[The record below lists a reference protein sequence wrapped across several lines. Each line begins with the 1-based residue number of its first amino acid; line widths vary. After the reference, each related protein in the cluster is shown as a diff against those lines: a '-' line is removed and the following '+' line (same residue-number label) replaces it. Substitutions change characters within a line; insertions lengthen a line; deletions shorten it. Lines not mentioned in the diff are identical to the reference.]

1 MDGVL
6 DWRVS
11 CLIGVSRDKLQAHG
25 TLERICLNEIV
36 QRVPLPHMVIWHGQ
50 AELNYVPSFWFR
62 RRR

>member
-1 MDGVL
+1 
-6 DWRVS
+6 
-11 CLIGVSRDKLQAHG
+11 
-25 TLERICLNEIV
+25 LERIGLNEIV